1 MFNKFM
7 FILAAKKF
15 KAKIHSSAEKT
26 VQGIRGFGSR
36 SRGNWAEAFR

>member
-1 MFNKFM
+1 M

-26 VQGIRGFGSR
+26 VQGIRGFRSR